1 MSADASLSAEGALA
15 ILAAAIENGD
25 AKQGIQYPV
34 PGTQY
39 VVPSTQY
46 SVLCT
51 HLLSQLSRL
60 RELEADFQ
68 TALQREKLAAMRELA
83 YGASH
88 EINNPLANIA
98 TRAQTLLRDEI
109 DPDRRRALATINV
122 QAFRA
127 HEMIADMMLF
137 AKPPAPVVE
146 RFDLATIIDTVL
158 AELAEEARQQ
168 GTALE
173 RTKTEGPIEL
183 TADPVQITVAL
194 RALVQNSLQALR
206 AGGRVEI
213 AADASADLV
222 RLRVTDT
229 GPGLSEDARRHLFDP
244 FYSGREAGRG
254 LGLGL
259 SKCWKIVE
267 LHGGKMEVS
276 SELGRGT
283 TIAMMLPRAGGQ
295 PVKKS
300 GG

>member
-1 MSADASLSAEGALA
+1 MSADESLSAEGALA
-15 ILAAAIENGD
+15 ILATALERDD
-25 AKQGIQYPV
+25 ASS
-34 PGTQY
+34 GTEY
-39 VVPSTQY
+39 RVRSTQY

-51 HLLSQLSRL
+51 RLLSNLSRL
-60 RELEADFQ
+60 RELESDFQ
-68 TALQREKLAAMRELA
+68 SVLQREKLAAMRELA

-98 TRAQTLLRDEI
+98 TRAQTLLRDET

-137 AKPPAPVVE
+137 AKPPALVVE
-146 RFDLATIIDTVL
+146 QIDAAKVIETVI
-158 AELAEEARQQ
+158 AELADEARQQ

-173 RTKTEGPIEL
+173 HTKTEAAIEL
-183 TADPVQITVAL
+183 VADPAQLTVAL

-213 AADASADLV
+213 AAEASADFV
-222 RLRVTDT
+222 TIRVTDT
-229 GPGLSEDARRHLFDP
+229 GPGLSEEARKHMFDP

-259 SKCWKIVE
+259 SKCWRIVE
-267 LHGGKMEVS
+267 LHAGEIEVHS
-276 SELGRGT
+276 KPGRGT
-283 TIAMMLPRAGGQ
+283 TIAMMLPLAGGQ
-295 PVKKS
+295 QVRAS